1 MSVQDMVVR
10 KIVTVIEET
19 LMEAD
24 KKLERP
30 ARKGAA
36 IAVIKNPFA
45 GRYVED
51 LSLLF
56 DYGERLGGLL
66 VEEAL
71 KALNVN
77 PNEAKERIDGY
88 GKGAIVGIDGEIEHP
103 HAITHPR
110 FGAPVRRALGGVDY
124 CKAIIPSTIK
134 MGAMGTGIDVPIV
147 FKRAIWVVSHFDTM
161 TVSLPDAPKP
171 NEILV
176 ALVLTDSGRP
186 LSRTAGLQK
195 REVQGLDGLK

>member
-1 MSVQDMVVR
+1 MVIR
-10 KIVTVIEET
+10 KIVTVMEET

-24 KKLERP
+24 RKLERP
-30 ARKGAA
+30 ARKCAA

-71 KALNVN
+71 KALTIK
-77 PNEAKERIDGY
+77 PDEAKERIDGY
-88 GKGAIVGIDGEIEHP
+88 GKGAIVGMDGEVEHP

-134 MGAMGTGIDVPIV
+134 MGTMGTDIDVPIV

-171 NEILV
+171 DEILV
-176 ALVLTDSGRP
+176 ALVLTDSARP

-195 REVQGLDGLK
+195 KEVQGLDGLK

>member
-1 MSVQDMVVR
+1 MNVQDMVVR
-10 KIVTVIEET
+10 KIVTIMEET
-19 LMEAD
+19 LTEAD
-24 KKLERP
+24 IKFERP
-30 ARKGAA
+30 TRKAAA
-36 IAVIKNPFA
+36 IAVIRNPFA

-71 KALNVN
+71 KALNVK
-77 PNEAKERIDGY
+77 PDEAKERIEGY
-88 GKGAIVGIDGEIEHP
+88 GKGAIVGIDGEVEHP

-134 MGAMGTGIDVPIV
+134 MGVMGTNIDVPIV
-147 FKRAIWVVSHFDTM
+147 FKRAIWVVSNFDTM

-171 NEILV
+171 DEILV

-186 LSRTAGLQK
+186 LSRTSGLQK

>member
-1 MSVQDMVVR
+1 MVIR
-10 KIVTVIEET
+10 KIVTIVEDT

-24 KKLERP
+24 RKLERP

-71 KALNVN
+71 KALNVK
-77 PNEAKERIDGY
+77 PNEAKERIEGY
-88 GKGAIVGIDGEIEHP
+88 GKGAVVGIDGEVEHP

-110 FGAPVRRALGGVDY
+110 FGAPVRKALGGADY

-134 MGAMGTGIDVPIV
+134 IGEMGTSIDVPIV

-171 NEILV
+171 DEILV